1 MYPYLT
7 KGRGWEAEEED
18 MEMKL
23 SPHALPT
30 PESFLACPGFDAL
43 GLNPEVAAYLV
54 LPQSR
59 EPLSMLTAPGGNI
72 PELRGSGAGANL
84 EAAPSAYPEAAR
96 VAAYCRV
103 RGAPTPWPRV
113 PVCHQLGTGAP
124 PCVESADPAPCVFRN
139 LSGCK
144 SFLSCGRTFNVAKR
158 VPGPNQVQKRG
169 RAPDAAITS

>member
-1 MYPYLT
+1 
-7 KGRGWEAEEED
+7 
-18 MEMKL
+18 MKL

-30 PESFLACPGFDAL
+30 LESFLACPGFDAL
-43 GLNPEVAAYLV
+43 VLNPEVAAYLV

-59 EPLSMLTAPGGNI
+59 ELLSMLTAPGGNI

-84 EAAPSAYPEAAR
+84 EGAPSAYPEAAR

-103 RGAPTPWPRV
+103 RGAPTPWPRA

-124 PCVESADPAPCVFRN
+124 PCVESADPAPCVFRD

-144 SFLSCGRTFNVAKR
+144 SCLSCGRTFNVAKR
-158 VPGPNQVQKRG
+158 VPGPNQVQKHR
-169 RAPDAAITS
+169 RAPDAATTS